1 MWRLLKKCLL
11 ENCVFIIYINIMLIE
26 KNGIK
31 YIFLC
36 HFSSI
41 NILRKFFCNNILNS
55 DRNQH
60 AKFHKC
66 RTFRNLNF
74 LKQKGFKRNSRVF
87 MKYKLKQAFWI
98 KTWHDC
104 SKQAELRSWVY
115 SEIYIFFSLL
125 YIEMQFNH
133 NSVKKRKKEKKIPNS
148 ILPVVSCL

>member
-1 MWRLLKKCLL
+1 MKTFKEMFVRKLCIYYIYKYNAYREKWHK
-11 ENCVFIIYINIMLIE
+11 IYIFMP
-26 KNGIK
+26 
-31 YIFLC
+31 F
-36 HFSSI
+36 FSI
-41 NILRKFFCNNILNS
+41 NILRKFFCNNILNR

-104 SKQAELRSWVY
+104 SKQAELRS
-115 SEIYIFFSLL
+115 
-125 YIEMQFNH
+125 
-133 NSVKKRKKEKKIPNS
+133 
-148 ILPVVSCL
+148 